1 MARFSLSVLVLCLF
15 MALMASAMPVK
26 RDDVANESDYAMQ
39 GIESATKMMEEMIEK
54 YKQAQEE
61 ASDNANDASAA
72 TADET
77 ENKNAPMEDA
87 STTPSSTT
95 PTETT
100 PVASAAAQPP
110 KPSKT
115 HIVNDNPFANLPLVG
130 GLLSGGG
137 LGL

>member
-1 MARFSLSVLVLCLF
+1 MARFSISVLVLCLF

-39 GIESATKMMEEMIEK
+39 GIESAAKMMEEMIEK
-54 YKQAQEE
+54 YKEAQE
-61 ASDNANDASAA
+61 ANDNSNDASS
-72 TADET
+72 ET
-77 ENKNAPMEDA
+77 SENQNAPMEDA
-87 STTPSSTT
+87 NTSPSSTT
-95 PTETT
+95 PTEAT
-100 PVASAAAQPP
+100 PAASAAAQSP

>member
-54 YKQAQEE
+54 YKETQE
-61 ASDNANDASAA
+61 ANDKSNDASSA
-72 TADET
+72 TADKT
-77 ENKNAPMEDA
+77 ENQNAPMEDA
-87 STTPSSTT
+87 NTSPSSTT
-95 PTETT
+95 PTEAT
-100 PVASAAAQPP
+100 PAASAAAQSP

-115 HIVNDNPFANLPLVG
+115 HIVNDNPFAKLPLVG

-137 LGL
+137 LPGL

>member
-100 PVASAAAQPP
+100 PAASAAAQPP